1 MKNFEIKIPDVVL
14 GDPFFDTFKDAYEAA
29 QNAINT
35 DRFKFVTIYHKG
47 NFMRRIFKR
56 WYFPISE
63 IDFNECQKRNEIADF
78 FILYEDGKRKLYAK
92 KRFIN
97 YKTK

>member
-1 MKNFEIKIPDVVL
+1 MKNFEIKIPNVEIP
-14 GDPFFDTFKDAYEAA
+14 DPYFATFKEAYDAA

-35 DRFKFVTIYHKG
+35 DRFKFVTIYNKG

-63 IDFNECQKRNEIADF
+63 IDFRECEKRNEIADY
-78 FILYEDGKRKLYAK
+78 FIIYEDGKRKLYAK
-92 KRFIN
+92 KKYIT
-97 YKTK
+97 YKKQ